1 MDINKKYDFI
11 GSLDDFEVW
20 LKNWK
25 PNKEENKMN
34 KKKPINIL
42 QGKFRHFTGDVELD
56 DGKKENKIIKMK
68 PLIPLIQDEI
78 LKEKLGK
85 DIESSVDELG
95 DLSTEIKKLKDKI
108 EPLQKRY
115 GEIVE
120 EIIPVVKGLHTEN
133 VLTNRYVF
141 RIMKK
146 GFERKTVSYREGFL
160 QSLEKLNK
168 QTRIVCERI
177 LKETERLSYVKPQIS
192 ISPIEGVGNTIKKWV
207 NRFKGLVR
215 KVIPSLKQIR
225 NENKKLK
232 RIMVGR

>member
-1 MDINKKYDFI
+1 MEKYDFE
-11 GSLDDFEVW
+11 GSLDDFEIW
-20 LKNWK
+20 LKNWS
-25 PNKEENKMN
+25 PNEYKDLDKDIEKLEKSFKNWD
-34 KKKPINIL
+34 
-42 QGKFRHFTGDVELD
+42 TELT
-56 DGKKENKIIKMK
+56 KENMTIKLK
-68 PLIPLIQDEI
+68 SFIKDEI
-78 LKEKLGK
+78 LKEGLDKK
-85 DIESSVDELG
+85 IEGSVNELG
-95 DLSTEIKKLKDKI
+95 DLSKEIEILKSKLK
-108 EPLQKRY
+108 PLTKRY